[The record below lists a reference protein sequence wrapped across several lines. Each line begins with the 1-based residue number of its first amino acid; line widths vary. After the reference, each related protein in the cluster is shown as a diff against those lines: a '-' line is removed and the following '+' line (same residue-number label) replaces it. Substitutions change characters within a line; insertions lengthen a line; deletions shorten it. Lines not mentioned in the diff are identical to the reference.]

1 MPEQPELGVSSLF
14 TQVQCLTLALWE
26 IEKAGGGGQTGSVI
40 ASGGGKHFKE
50 NPVNRAMCSGDV
62 KGNDCQRA
70 VGRPWGMSLSAF
82 HKEASVVRQ
91 EQKSGFRDEEVRQEE
106 EGPPYTA
113 DREVD
118 QKEDRSPGGEGR
130 AGPHEG
136 GEFSRTL

>member
-1 MPEQPELGVSSLF
+1 M
-14 TQVQCLTLALWE
+14 
-26 IEKAGGGGQTGSVI
+26 I
-40 ASGGGKHFKE
+40 ASGGGKRFKE
-50 NPVNRAMCSGDV
+50 NPINRAIRSGDV

-70 VGRPWGMSLSAF
+70 VGRPWGTSLLAF
-82 HKEASVVRQ
+82 HKEVSVVRQ
-91 EQKSGFRDEEVRQEE
+91 EQKSGFRDEEVSQEE
-106 EGPPYTA
+106 EGPPYMV